1 MRVILDLHHPA
12 LAGIVGGPGTRI
24 SIALFLERLGEEIK
38 FLRLECQEQAQRLA
52 DMQLLKTNT
61 RNDEDEGE
69 STKVGRQDMGYRV
82 SFMLPEIA
90 VRLRICMFL
99 PFPFP

>member
-1 MRVILDLHHPA
+1 MRVILDLHHLA

-24 SIALFLERLGEEIK
+24 SIALLLERLGEEIK

-52 DMQLLKTNT
+52 DMQLLKYT
-61 RNDEDEGE
+61 RNHEDEGE